1 MKISIQPTV
10 YDSCTISC
18 ACGNSF
24 ITSSTLKAIKVEIC
38 SACHPFFTGQ
48 QKFVDTEGRIDK
60 FNRKRLQAQENSKQT
75 KTKKDNSGS
84 NYKPTLKEI
93 FAQNSSN

>member
-1 MKISIQPTV
+1 MKKGIHPQLNSIKITCNCGHSF
-10 YDSCTISC
+10 DST
-18 ACGNSF
+18 
-24 ITSSTLKAIKVEIC
+24 STLNNFNVEIC
-38 SACHPFFTGQ
+38 SNCHPFFTGNE
-48 QKFVDTEGRIDK
+48 KFVDTEGRIDK